1 MKRVHSEEG
10 NTQRQEVHLGFSLI
24 QGLTHVFSPLAG
36 VQAHSLVQLIN
47 LKRIDRQ
54 GTKREG
60 TRHVNQAGV
69 GRRLKPLHKSLK
81 RQRKRKSFEFLVLSI
96 SPTEN
101 ILLNPVEN
109 IQFNV
114 SCNLLPVRC

>member
-1 MKRVHSEEG
+1 M
-10 NTQRQEVHLGFSLI
+10 
-24 QGLTHVFSPLAG
+24 
-36 VQAHSLVQLIN
+36 
-47 LKRIDRQ
+47 
-54 GTKREG
+54 KREG
-60 TRHVNQAGV
+60 TGHVNQAGV

-81 RQRKRKSFEFLVLSI
+81 RQRERKSFEFLVLSL